1 MPQIENAGRSFLGN
15 VRQKYFLDHFG
26 LFFQQI
32 QTQPCLL
39 DVGHKQRPRL
49 VALGRFLGHVRRVET
64 EAEARAFLDEMRK
77 KYYDA
82 RHNCWCYVL
91 HEGGVVRYG
100 DDGEPQGTAGQ
111 PMLNVFQRE
120 GVENVVCVVTRYFGG
135 VLLGA
140 GGLTRAYAKSAKDAL
155 DAAGKARM
163 HLWSAVT
170 VDCPY
175 PMLERLK
182 LLAAAHGGT
191 VEGTDFG
198 AAVSVRILLPQENA
212 AGFDAAL
219 TELSAG
225 TMTAR
230 REGERFLPGP
240 RE

>member
-1 MPQIENAGRSFLGN
+1 MRLG
-15 VRQKYFLDHFG
+15 Y
-26 LFFQQI
+26 
-32 QTQPCLL
+32 
-39 DVGHKQRPRL
+39 
-49 VALGRFLGHVRRVET
+49 
-64 EAEARAFLDEMRK
+64 
-77 KYYDA
+77 
-82 RHNCWCYVL
+82 
-91 HEGGVVRYG
+91 
-100 DDGEPQGTAGQ
+100 DGEPPGTAGQ

-163 HLWSAVT
+163 RLWSAVT

-175 PMLERLK
+175 PLLERLK

>member
-1 MPQIENAGRSFLGN
+1 MEQLWIPAGEGNSEYIEKKS
-15 VRQKYFLDHFG
+15 
-26 LFFQQI
+26 
-32 QTQPCLL
+32 
-39 DVGHKQRPRL
+39 
-49 VALGRFLGHVRRVET
+49 RFLGLVLPVTT
-64 EAEARAFLDEMRK
+64 EAEARAQLEAVK
-77 KYYDA
+77 KREYDA
-82 RHNCWCYVL
+82 RHNCWAYVL
-91 HEGGVVRYG
+91 HTGQKRYS

-163 HLWSAVT
+163 RLWSAVT

-182 LLAAAHGGT
+182 LLAAAHGGM